1 MNDKTSVGVCL
12 NAIQS
17 TDFTI
22 AVSTLT
28 FFMCFLAGGA
38 TKNTT
43 GIYIAVRTAKLVYTV
58 LCFMAYPLFQ
68 SLQFSDDWHFE
79 EGSSTC
85 KDLRNDISNTF
96 GIRRHGRFSVVMCR

>member
-85 KDLRNDISNTF
+85 KDLRNDIS
-96 GIRRHGRFSVVMCR
+96 VVMCR